1 MLTDLFIKNI
11 AIIDKLSIEFGSG
24 MTVLTGETG
33 AGKSIIIDSI
43 NMILGAR
50 TNKSLVRYGEE
61 RASVRAVFDAD
72 DNIEKYLADN
82 DIDCEDGQVIISR
95 DITSDGKSV
104 CKINGAPV
112 TLSVLRELAGELVN
126 IHGQHD
132 NQSLLTPSKHI
143 CFLDSFANDA
153 EYLSKYYEIYKV
165 TESIKREIEKLSID
179 ERERTEKID
188 FLTYQIEEIEKA
200 KLRAGE
206 EEELKEQR
214 DIVANAEKIVVGAES
229 AYDNIYGGE
238 KAQSAYDGISSA
250 VSALSDISQ
259 FDEKIAAVLDRISE
273 AMYIIEDSAH
283 ELKEC
288 TDGIE
293 YDEQTLNEIEERL
306 DLISR
311 LKRKYGADVDGI
323 LNKLSE
329 FKTELEGLESGA
341 ERIEQLNKQLND
353 ETERLKA
360 AALQLSAVRTKAA
373 EKLSALVCKSLDE
386 LDMPKAVFNVSVNSG
401 AEYTANG
408 ADQVEFMFSA
418 NTGEPEKPL
427 AGIASGG
434 ELSRVMLAVKSI
446 LADADNVGTLIF
458 DEIDTGVSGSAA
470 QKIAVKMVGISR
482 TKQVIC
488 ISHQP
493 QLAAAAHHQLLIKK
507 ADDGQRVTTS
517 VREVTG
523 EEREYE
529 LARIIDG
536 TNITQT
542 SLEHVRQ
549 MLSNAE
555 AFKAAMHN

>member
-11 AIIDKLSIEFGSG
+11 AIIDKLSIELDSG
-24 MTVLTGETG
+24 MTVLTVETG

-50 TNKSLVRYGEE
+50 TNKSLVRYGEDK
-61 RASVRAVFDAD
+61 ASVKAVFDTSKE
-72 DNIEKYLADN
+72 IESYLCDN
-82 DIDCEDGQVIISR
+82 DIECEDGQVIISR

-112 TLSVLRELAGELVN
+112 TLSVLRELAAELVN

-143 CFLDSFANDA
+143 CFLDAFAGNADCLS
-153 EYLSKYYEIYKV
+153 EYTVIYKKS
-165 TESIKREIEKLSID
+165 EAIKRELDSLNMN
-179 ERERTEKID
+179 ERERADRID

-200 KLRAGE
+200 RLRGGE
-206 EEELKEQR
+206 EEELREQR
-214 DIVANAEKIVVGAES
+214 DIIANAEKIVVGAET
-229 AYDNIYGGE
+229 AYENIYGGE

-250 VSALSDISQ
+250 AAALSDIAR
-259 FDEKIAAVLDRISE
+259 FDERIAAVLDRISE
-273 AMYIIEDSAH
+273 VMYIIEDSAH

-288 TDGIE
+288 SDGIE

-311 LKRKYGADVDGI
+311 LKRKYGGDIQSI
-323 LNKLSE
+323 LERLAA
-329 FKTELEGLESGA
+329 FKRELEGLEGSS
-341 ERIEQLNKQLND
+341 ERTDLLNEQLDEVNKQLG
-353 ETERLKA
+353 EA
-360 AALQLSAVRTKAA
+360 AD
-373 EKLSALVCKSLDE
+373 KLSSSRIEAAKRLSQLVCQSLAE
-386 LDMPKAVFNVSVNSG
+386 LDMPKARFNVSVTPSG
-401 AEYTANG
+401 GFTAMG
-408 ADQVEFMFSA
+408 ADVVEFMFSA

-427 AGIASGG
+427 VQIASGG

-446 LADADNVGTLIF
+446 LADADSVSTLIF

-470 QKIAVKMVGISR
+470 QKIAVKMSNIAKS
-482 TKQVIC
+482 KQVIC

-493 QLAAAAHHQLLIKK
+493 QIAAAANHQLLIKK
-507 ADDGQRVTTS
+507 NDDGQRVTTS
-517 VREVTG
+517 VREVVG

-536 TNITQT
+536 DSITQT

-549 MLSNAE
+549 MLANAKS
-555 AFKAAMHN
+555 FK